1 MLLDAE
7 RSTAQIERPGL
18 IFDFDPD
25 QVLLLWFAI
34 GASNAMCRVVDRPSD
49 SSDEEILEHALATV
63 FEPAGFQRE
72 SGLSRCTGHG
82 PSAYELF
89 EQAGR
94 EAVRACLVGDA
105 RLSYYLDAL
114 SRYAESSAAQR
125 VS

>member
-7 RSTAQIERPGL
+7 RSMARVERPRL
-18 IFDFDPD
+18 VSECDPD
-25 QVLLLWFAI
+25 QILLLWFAI

-49 SSDEEILEHALATV
+49 SSHEEILDHALGTV
-63 FEPAGFQRE
+63 FERTGFQPE
-72 SGLSRCTGHG
+72 SGLGRCTGHG
-82 PSAYELF
+82 PGAYELF